1 MNEQIA
7 LLIDPEDRVRE
18 LVRLHAEAP
27 PLAPGDPVS
36 DLVGPGSRG
45 KLAALLDEIRREGHA
60 IGWELVI
67 PLRGRAVPFQFA
79 GARIDHEVLLFA
91 SRAHHDLLTL
101 IDELSRINNEQTNL
115 LRAALKERDAARRS
129 QEPEHLYLEMS
140 RLNNELTTVYRELA
154 LRNVRLEELNREKN
168 ELLGMAAHDLRNPL
182 AAVLGLTRH
191 LIGETRELLS
201 DRHREMLDH
210 LQSSSEHMLALVED
224 LLDLTSLESG
234 TVRLALVA
242 CDLPALVDRAVRLA
256 RELGRQKKISV
267 ELRADEAPPAARRAA
282 LDPHKINQALTNV
295 LTNAIKFSYPGG
307 LVEVAITYAGG
318 EATISVADHGIGI
331 DAEHLDALFEPFRAG
346 RPGTEGEKTT
356 GLGLA
361 IVRRLLR
368 GHGGEVR
375 VESEPGRGAT
385 FTLTLPL
392 RPLAIA
398 EAAAEPA
405 GPTAPRARRALEIL
419 IADDEPL
426 SRVLLRAELESL
438 GHRVVD
444 VGDATAAIEALG
456 ARPFDLAIVDVEM
469 PGGGGRA
476 IRGAHPEGPPIVA
489 LTAHGGDA
497 AAAIAREDAF
507 DGLLTKPAYA
517 AEIAALIERVVA
529 DADQGRP

>member
-27 PLAPGDPVS
+27 PLTPGDPVS

-224 LLDLTSLESG
+224 LD
-234 TVRLALVA
+234 
-242 CDLPALVDRAVRLA
+242 
-256 RELGRQKKISV
+256 
-267 ELRADEAPPAARRAA
+267 
-282 LDPHKINQALTNV
+282 
-295 LTNAIKFSYPGG
+295 
-307 LVEVAITYAGG
+307 
-318 EATISVADHGIGI
+318 IGI
-331 DAEHLDALFEPFRAG
+331 ILRDRHHLAVEHLNA
-346 RPGTEGEKTT
+346 K
-356 GLGLA
+356 
-361 IVRRLLR
+361 LR
-368 GHGGEVR
+368 
-375 VESEPGRGAT
+375 
-385 FTLTLPL
+385 
-392 RPLAIA
+392 
-398 EAAAEPA
+398 
-405 GPTAPRARRALEIL
+405 
-419 IADDEPL
+419 
-426 SRVLLRAELESL
+426 
-438 GHRVVD
+438 
-444 VGDATAAIEALG
+444 
-456 ARPFDLAIVDVEM
+456 
-469 PGGGGRA
+469 
-476 IRGAHPEGPPIVA
+476 
-489 LTAHGGDA
+489 
-497 AAAIAREDAF
+497 IARLRE
-507 DGLLTKPAYA
+507 T
-517 AEIAALIERVVA
+517 I
-529 DADQGRP
+529 